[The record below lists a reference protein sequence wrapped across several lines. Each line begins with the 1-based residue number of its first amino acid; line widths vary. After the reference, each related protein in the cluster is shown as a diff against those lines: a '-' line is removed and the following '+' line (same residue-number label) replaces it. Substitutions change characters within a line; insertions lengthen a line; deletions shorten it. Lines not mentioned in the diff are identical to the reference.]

1 MKEQK
6 KYLRK
11 LWVLFLVLTMVVSMM
26 PTMAF
31 AAGEGEEPTEIT
43 TAEEFAAMKADG
55 NYRLAN
61 DITVTEPYKSTFK
74 GTFDGDGNT
83 VNLNINVTSGNA
95 GLFSETGSGAVI
107 RNVNVHADVTSS
119 VASTSYGTGG
129 LIGKVNY
136 PATIENCEQRISRLC
151 RRIGGISERYAQL
164 EKLLFCRGR
173 DQQRDL
179 LFLFRRRIGG
189 KRRKLCNY
197 SGELL

>member
-119 VASTSYGTGG
+119 VASASYGTGG
-129 LIGKVNY
+129 LIGKVSY
-136 PATIENCEQRISRLC
+136 PATIENCGVSGTVTNTASSGSAVY
-151 RRIGGISERYAQL
+151 IGGLVGYQNDTL
-164 EKLLFCRGR
+164 NLKNC
-173 DQQRDL
+173 
-179 LFLFRRRIGG
+179 
-189 KRRKLCNY
+189 
-197 SGELL
+197 